1 MPAGGT
7 QTGNATDFFTGSGA
21 GQMAVNITDPNQVAA
36 AASATGGANDG
47 NNALT
52 MAALRSTAM
61 PTGASAEDTLH
72 AFAGTLGSLAAQS
85 KDQTSAGQEVLDG
98 LAKDRAQVSSVST
111 DEEMADM
118 VRFQRAYEASARLM
132 TTVDQ
137 MLDRLI
143 NSTGMVGR

>member
-1 MPAGGT
+1 MAG
-7 QTGNATDFFTGSGA
+7 
-21 GQMAVNITDPNQVAA
+21 
-36 AASATGGANDG
+36 
-47 NNALT
+47 
-52 MAALRSTAM
+52 LRSRALDLD
-61 PTGASAEDTLH
+61 PLNTGPNAEGTLH
-72 AFAGTLGSLAAQS
+72 AYAARLGSLASEATN
-85 KDQTSAGQEVLDG
+85 QTAASGEVLGG
-98 LAKDRAQVSSVST
+98 LARDRAEVSSVST